1 MASPSPSSDPD
12 PSPRVGAAIGLDMG
26 GTKTAGLLLTA
37 DGQVVGSHTLPT
49 PSRQGPAAVLATLEE
64 VTENL
69 LTQAQQLRTEV
80 VAIGVGV
87 PGLVSNSGQLCFAGH
102 LGGEVGLDLA
112 ALLPARFMLPTVV
125 ANDNTCAGYAEWTA
139 GAGRGFDDVLYVG
152 LGTGIGGGIIAG
164 GVAQRGAN
172 GFAGEVGH
180 IVIDRNGELCTCG
193 RRGCWELS
201 ASGTALGRQGEQ
213 AIVDGRWNAAP
224 DVVRPVSGTDVMDQ
238 AALGVNAAVEVVEAF
253 AGHLAVGLVDLALV
267 LDPACI
273 VLGGGVMTR
282 AELLLP
288 SVREQ
293 FRVLLGDMSSIRGL
307 PELRAAHF
315 GPRSGAVGAALLA
328 LALVLR

>member
-1 MASPSPSSDPD
+1 
-12 PSPRVGAAIGLDMG
+12 MG

-37 DGQVVGSHTLPT
+37 RGEVVGAHTLAT

-87 PGLVSNSGQLCFAGH
+87 PGLVSNAGQLRFAGH
-102 LGGEVGLDLA
+102 LGGEVDLDLA
-112 ALLPARFMLPTVV
+112 TLLPARFLLPTVV
-125 ANDNTCAGYAEWTA
+125 DNDNTCAGYAEWVA
-139 GAGRGFDDVLYVG
+139 GAGQGFDDLLYVG

-180 IVIDRNGELCTCG
+180 IVIDRNGGTCTCG
-193 RRGCWELS
+193 RRGCWELT

-213 AIVDGRWNAAP
+213 AIVEGRWNAESG
-224 DVVRPVSGTDVMDQ
+224 VMRPVSGTDVMDQ
-238 AALGVNAAVEVVEAF
+238 AAHGVEGALAVVEGF
-253 AGHLAVGLVDLALV
+253 AGHLAIGLVDLALV
-267 LDPACI
+267 LDPGCI

-282 AELLLP
+282 SELLLP

-293 FRVLLGDMSSIRGL
+293 FRLLLGDMSSMRPL
-307 PELRAAHF
+307 PKLRAAQF

-328 LALVLR
+328 LASVPK

>member
-1 MASPSPSSDPD
+1 
-12 PSPRVGAAIGLDMG
+12 MG

-37 DGQVVGSHTLPT
+37 NGEVVGSHNMPT
-49 PSRQGPAAVLATLEE
+49 PARQGPVAVLATLEE

-69 LTQAQQLRTEV
+69 LTQAQELRIEV

-87 PGLVSNSGQLCFAGH
+87 PGLVSNAGQLRFAGH

-112 ALLPARFMLPTVV
+112 ASLPGRFMLPTVV
-125 ANDNTCAGYAEWTA
+125 DNDNTCAGYAEWTA
-139 GAGRGFDDVLYVG
+139 GAGQGFDDVLYVG
-152 LGTGIGGGIIAG
+152 LGTGIGGAIIAG
-164 GVAQRGAN
+164 GVVQRGVN

-213 AIVDGRWNAAP
+213 AIVDGCWNAAP
-224 DVVRPVSGTDVMDQ
+224 GLVRPVSGTDVMDQ
-238 AALGVNAAVEVVEAF
+238 AALGVDAALALVETF

-267 LDPACI
+267 LDPGCI

-288 SVREQ
+288 SVRQQ
-293 FRVLLGDMSSIRGL
+293 FRLLLGDMSSTRAL

-328 LALVLR
+328 LAKVPR

>member
-1 MASPSPSSDPD
+1 
-12 PSPRVGAAIGLDMG
+12 MG

-37 DGQVVGSHTLPT
+37 NGEVVGSHNMPT
-49 PSRQGPAAVLATLEE
+49 PARQGPVAVLATLEE

-69 LTQAQQLRTEV
+69 LTQAQELRIEV

-87 PGLVSNSGQLCFAGH
+87 PGLVSNDGQLRFAGH

-112 ALLPARFMLPTVV
+112 ASLPGRFMLPTVV
-125 ANDNTCAGYAEWTA
+125 DNDNTCAGYAEWTA
-139 GAGRGFDDVLYVG
+139 GAGQGFDDVLYVG
-152 LGTGIGGGIIAG
+152 LGTGIGGAIIAG
-164 GVAQRGAN
+164 GVVQRGVN

-193 RRGCWELS
+193 RTGCWELS

-213 AIVDGRWNAAP
+213 AIIDGCWNAAP
-224 DVVRPVSGTDVMDQ
+224 GLVRPVSGTDVMDQ
-238 AALGVNAAVEVVEAF
+238 AALGVDAALALVETF

-267 LDPACI
+267 LDPGCI

-288 SVREQ
+288 SVRQQ
-293 FRVLLGDMSSIRGL
+293 FRLLLGDMSCARAL

-328 LALVLR
+328 LAKVPR

>member
-1 MASPSPSSDPD
+1 
-12 PSPRVGAAIGLDMG
+12 MG
-26 GTKTAGLLLTA
+26 GTKTAGLLITP
-37 DGQVVGSHTLPT
+37 DCEVVGAHTLPT
-49 PSRQGPAAVLATLEE
+49 PSRQGPAAVLATLEQ

-69 LTQAQQLRTEV
+69 LAQAQPLGREV
-80 VAIGVGV
+80 MAIGVGV

-112 ALLPARFMLPTVV
+112 ALLPARFKLPVV
-125 ANDNTCAGYAEWTA
+125 VDNDNTCAGFAEWTT
-139 GAGRGFDDVLYVG
+139 GAGQGFDDVLYVG
-152 LGTGIGGGIIAG
+152 LGTGIGGAIIAG

-213 AIVDGRWNAAP
+213 AIVDGRWDAAP
-224 DVVRPVSGTDVMDQ
+224 TVARPVSGTDVMDQ
-238 AALGVNAAVEVVEAF
+238 AALGVDSAVAVVEAF

-267 LDPACI
+267 LDPGCI

-293 FRVLLGDMSSIRGL
+293 FRLLLGDMAFVRGL

-328 LALVLR
+328 MAGVIR